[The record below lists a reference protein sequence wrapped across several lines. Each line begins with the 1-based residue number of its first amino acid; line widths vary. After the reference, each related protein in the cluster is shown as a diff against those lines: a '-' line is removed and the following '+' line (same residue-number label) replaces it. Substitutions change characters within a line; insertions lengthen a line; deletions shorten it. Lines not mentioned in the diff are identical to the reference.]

1 MIPDDEWK
9 LDYPEQHEEWI
20 SYLKDSY
27 PYFDLC
33 SNKHVLEL
41 APFRGSHTQLI
52 ESHGAKSITMVE
64 LNEIGLD
71 GLQFHYSN
79 HTIVNDDVFNYLQ
92 TKREFDVVVCCGLLY
107 HLHSP
112 LYLLELIANM
122 VDPEFLYIETY
133 TSPEPCFREEPDND
147 LGMRQLSSNYKSTK
161 LSLIF
166 PEDILLLAI
175 KNLGYEL
182 INETEYLNKPTG
194 AVKLWIFK
202 RT

>member
-1 MIPDDEWK
+1 MIPDNKWK
-9 LDYPEQHEEWI
+9 LNYAEKPEEWI
-20 SYLKDSY
+20 NYLKDSY

-33 SNKHVLEL
+33 ANKNVLEL
-41 APFRGSHTQLI
+41 APFCGTHTQLI

-64 LNEIGLD
+64 LNEIGITQ
-71 GLQFHYSN
+71 LQFHYPK

-92 TKREFDVVVCCGLLY
+92 TKRKFDVVVCCGLLY

-133 TSPEPCFREEPDND
+133 TSPELCFREESDND
-147 LGMRQLSSNYKSTK
+147 MGMRHLIPNHKSTK
-161 LSLIF
+161 LSLLL

-175 KNLGYEL
+175 KNLGYKL
-182 INETEYLNKPTG
+182 ITETKYLGKPVG